1 MINEAVI
8 TKRLVSKGLRRK
20 SDLSRVSAGKNRG
33 YVSRSQTGDKITA
46 ITINSKL
53 LYKYI
58 DRSTVY

>member
-8 TKRLVSKGLRRK
+8 SKRLVSKGLRRE
-20 SDLSRVSAGKNRG
+20 SDLSRVSAGKNGG

-46 ITINSKL
+46 ITINIKL

-58 DRSTVY
+58 DRSTLY